1 MSSTLA
7 PSWQN
12 QDRETDWGS
21 GTVVPVQ
28 KQQLVG
34 LDLQRHFCHHSPVR
48 HQKTEGIERPGE
60 APQFETLLAYNK
72 WVIYDTKF
80 KKKSQD
86 ESLQFKI

>member
-1 MSSTLA
+1 M
-7 PSWQN
+7 
-12 QDRETDWGS
+12 
-21 GTVVPVQ
+21 VPVR

-34 LDLQRHFCHHSPVR
+34 LALQFHFCRHSPVR
-48 HQKTEGIERPGE
+48 LQKMEGIERPGE

-72 WVIYDTKF
+72 WAIYDTKF